1 MFGLGMGEIVVILVV
16 ALIVLGPTQLPD
28 AAKHIGK
35 AIRSLRKHTRDLQDT
50 IEKDEQIGGTVRE
63 LKSALRGD
71 DLIPR
76 EPLLPVTRQPNPSP
90 TWSGPGDEKPIAQGE
105 SLDPAAPAAAAAVA
119 DAATT
124 TPTAPPTVDDEA
136 EARNTPPTVDATRD
150 G

>member
-16 ALIVLGPTQLPD
+16 ALLVLGPTQLPD

-35 AIRSLRKHTRDLQDT
+35 AIRQLRKHTRDLQDT

-71 DLIPR
+71 DLFR
-76 EPLLPVTRQPNPSP
+76 EPLLPTRPGPVIPPPAEEQPV
-90 TWSGPGDEKPIAQGE
+90 AQGQGE
-105 SLDPAAPAAAAAVA
+105 GEGEAAKPAEGNGTVVAAAPANPLGDAPAA
-119 DAATT
+119 DDTERKQT
-124 TPTAPPTVDDEA
+124 TPV
-136 EARNTPPTVDATRD
+136 RDATRD

>member
-28 AAKHIGK
+28 AAKSIGK
-35 AIRSLRKHTRDLQDT
+35 AIRSLRRHTQDLQDT

-71 DLIPR
+71 DYIPR
-76 EPLLPVTRQPNPSP
+76 EPILPQRQPMPSP
-90 TWSGPGDEKPIAQGE
+90 SFGAGPAGEQPVAQGE
-105 SLDPAAPAAAAAVA
+105 PIAAAAAAPETPAPAGAAAPPV
-119 DAATT
+119 DEAATKNS
-124 TPTAPPTVDDEA
+124 PPAVD
-136 EARNTPPTVDATRD
+136 PTRD